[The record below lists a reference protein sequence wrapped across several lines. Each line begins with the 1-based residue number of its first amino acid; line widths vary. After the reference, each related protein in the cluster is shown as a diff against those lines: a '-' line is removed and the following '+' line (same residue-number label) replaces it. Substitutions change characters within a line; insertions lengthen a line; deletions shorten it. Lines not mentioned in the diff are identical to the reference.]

1 MYKLTEGGVI
11 WNGAFIPEDAGNR
24 HWQEY
29 QQWLALGNEPE
40 PADEPTPEQVAR
52 DVEVQQAPLTARQ
65 YFAEHPTAINFIR
78 LTPEQ
83 QESQI
88 NSMTLAQMKEV
99 VKFLA
104 IAVSALVK
112 ERYL

>member
-52 DVEVQQAPLTARQ
+52 DVEVQQAPLTAKEYFLAHPAAVTFIRQ
-65 YFAEHPTAINFIR
+65 TPEEQETAIDG
-78 LTPEQ
+78 
-83 QESQI
+83 
-88 NSMTLAQMKEV
+88 MTTTQLKTV
-99 VKFLA
+99 VKYLSV
-104 IAVSALVK
+104 AVSALIKK
-112 ERYL
+112 EFL